1 MQVLGWLKKRAK
13 LFKFIF
19 LLSVSVIVV
28 REVLTIAK
36 TTSLSQLQDVL
47 ATLHPL
53 AVVAMG
59 IIGLVAVMPMLFY
72 DVILTG
78 LLPEKPALL
87 YVLQTSWITNTINNL
102 CGFGGLI
109 STGLRTQ
116 FYGKKTEGKELL
128 KALSKVLLFF
138 MSGVSIYCMISLLIL
153 WSGQGGPFLHKYWPW
168 LAGGSLYFPLLLLV
182 THRSEAGFFDD
193 LTVKIEGQLVG
204 TSFLEWTG
212 VLMAFISVGKLMG
225 IDFSIGEI
233 IPLYI
238 ACSIIGMISMIPGA
252 LGSFDVMILLGLSA
266 LGIPHETAVIWI
278 LLYRLFYY
286 LIPFGI
292 GLLLLTHNVGGQ
304 FNQRYNGI
312 PKEAASKV
320 AHYALVT
327 ALYVAGILL
336 VLSATIPEAFS
347 DYPVIGKLNPAS
359 FHFLTQTPSLIIG
372 FLLLAM
378 GRGAAQKVKKTFM
391 PTLILLS
398 ASIIYVIWKE
408 FSWALVVILVLV
420 LLFVMFSRSQFYR
433 ERLVYSWEMLTF
445 DGVLYSGLALLY
457 VIIGVYNL
465 PNRHHRVR
473 HDFLIFPSEH
483 MWLLGLLTIVMT
495 ATLLLIF
502 GHYLSKSD
510 IALGETVNQE
520 KVMGLLDEYG
530 GNETSQLIFLGD
542 KRLFFYE
549 NSTGKPVVLFQYK
562 LKADKCMVMGE
573 PVGDPAYFLAAIEA
587 FMEAADLLGYR
598 LVFYEV
604 QESFVMLLHEH
615 GFDFLKMGEEAYVDV
630 QNFSLSGKKLKGV
643 RSLLNKMAREN
654 FQFEL
659 IQPPFSAEVVSEL
672 RSISDEWL
680 EGQGEK
686 SYSMGYFD
694 ETYLNRAPIA
704 VIKNQGQTVA
714 FANIMPTYNKEQ
726 MTIDLMRHYR
736 DAPSGVMDS
745 LFTNL
750 FDVAKAQ
757 GYQYFNMGMAPL
769 ANVGYAKN
777 SFFQERVAHYIYEYG
792 THFYSFQGL
801 RNYKSKYATRWVA
814 KYTAYP
820 KNSSLIYTLI
830 QLLILVNAPKDD
842 N

>member
-1 MQVLGWLKKRAK
+1 MTQVLGWLKKRTK

-47 ATLHPL
+47 TALHPL

-59 IIGLVAVMPMLFY
+59 IVGLIAVMPMLFY
-72 DVILTG
+72 DVILTN
-78 LLPEKPALL
+78 LLPDKPALP

-116 FYGKKTEGKELL
+116 FYGKKTQGQELL
-128 KALSKVLLFF
+128 KALSKVILFF
-138 MSGVSIYCMISLLIL
+138 MSGISIYCLLSLLL
-153 WSGQGGPFLHKYWPW
+153 VWFGHTDPFLHKYWLW
-168 LAGGSLYFPLLLLV
+168 LIGGSLYFPILLIV
-182 THRSEAGFFDD
+182 THRSEIGFFDD
-193 LTVKIEGQLVG
+193 LTLKIESQLVG

-212 VLMAFISVGKLMG
+212 VLTTFISVGKLMG
-225 IDFSIGEI
+225 LDFSIGEV

-238 ACSIIGMISMIPGA
+238 ACSIIGMVSMIPGA
-252 LGSFDVMILLGLSA
+252 LGSFDVMMLLGLSA
-266 LGIPHETAVIWI
+266 LGVPHESAVIWI

-286 LIPFGI
+286 LIPFAI
-292 GLLLLTHNVGGQ
+292 GLLLLTHNVGDQ

-327 ALYVAGILL
+327 SLYIAGSLL

-347 DYPVIGKLNPAS
+347 DYPIIGKWTPAS
-359 FHFLTQTPSLIIG
+359 FHFLTQTPSLIFG

-378 GRGAAQKVKKTFM
+378 GRGAAQKVKKAFM
-391 PTLILLS
+391 PTVILLLS
-398 ASIIYVIWKE
+398 AVIYVIWKE
-408 FSWALVVILVLV
+408 FSWGLVVILVLV
-420 LLFVMFSRSQFYR
+420 LLFVVLSRSQFYR
-433 ERLVYSWEMLTF
+433 VKLVYSWEMLTF
-445 DGVLYSGLALLY
+445 DGLLYSSLAFLY
-457 VIIGVYNL
+457 VVIGVYNL
-465 PNRHHRVR
+465 PHRHHRVR
-473 HDFLIFPSEH
+473 HDFLVFPSEH
-483 MWLLGLLTIVMT
+483 MWLLGLLTIVIT

-502 GHYLSKSD
+502 GHYLSKSN
-510 IALGETVNQE
+510 ITLGETVNQE
-520 KVMGLLDEYG
+520 KVMALLDEFG

-542 KRLFFYE
+542 KELFFYE
-549 NSTGKPVVLFQYK
+549 VKGKPVVLFQYK
-562 LKADKCMVMGE
+562 LKADKCLVMGE
-573 PVGDPAYFLAAIEA
+573 PVGDATCFLAAIEA
-587 FMEAADLLGYR
+587 FMEKADTLGYR

-604 QESFVMLLHEH
+604 QESFVMLLHEQ

-630 QNFSLSGKKLKGV
+630 QNFTLSGKKLKGV
-643 RSLLNKMAREN
+643 RSLINKMDRDN
-654 FQFEL
+654 YQFEWL
-659 IQPPFSAEVVSEL
+659 EPPFSVELMKEL
-672 RSISDEWL
+672 RQISDEWL
-680 EGQGEK
+680 AGQAEK

-694 ETYLNRAPIA
+694 EVYLSRAPIG
-704 VIKNQGQTVA
+704 VIKDRQGRCVA
-714 FANIMPTYNKEQ
+714 FANSMPTYNQEQ

-745 LFTNL
+745 LFTHL
-750 FDVAKAQ
+750 FDVAKEQ
-757 GYQYFNMGMAPL
+757 GYQFFNMGMAPL

-820 KNSSLIYTLI
+820 KNSSLIFTLI
-830 QLLILVNAPKDD
+830 QLLILVNAPKE
-842 N
+842 